1 MKYRSA
7 DHRDLAILM
16 SILLLSGFFF
26 AWTRI
31 ARSQA
36 KDEELSA
43 RAGSRLITV
52 NTSKQGNPHI
62 NFDDPLELKLGQ
74 NALGTQP
81 VALVSAD
88 FDSDGIAD
96 IVTAD
101 ASGSVQLLKGIDQTS
116 YAIDPKAEV
125 QAGLEPFT
133 AIATGASLGISP
145 DYLFAGDFNADG
157 KQDLLGAAKGVSGF
171 VVVIGDGLGHFSQ
184 PVNIAV
190 GGVISAVES
199 GEIGKPDGQADL
211 AVTYSNKNGSFL
223 AVYEHPES
231 AFKHAPE
238 IIKLPSA
245 ATTIAIGNTDE
256 DFYSDITVGCGN
268 DLVIVHERGQAY
280 PWDIVKDSGI
290 VRPPAV
296 VKVRSMPFTI
306 ASIALGRFG
315 EKRGTSLAILGG
327 DGNIYHLE
335 APTTT
340 ILPGVKLASTMSS
353 ELKADPFEPADSKG
367 RKMAMISQEP
377 KEVGEIDP
385 YGNPTKSASERKDP
399 TQMLAD
405 AVANQQAPIFDPEE
419 VKRRNA
425 EDAPRREAMKQR
437 SKRAFIRSISAKTT
451 SLAKWNI
458 KQLATGNRFV
468 TMATAGAKL
477 TRANL
482 SDSSLD
488 DLIVTS
494 ESTGHLEL
502 VIRPSDASGKSTV
515 EYSSVDGNGGILAI
529 LPIRLNLD
537 GISDLV
543 VLRQATSSPE
553 VIMSAPRATFSVN
566 TTADEADCNFGGFC
580 SLRDA
585 IRRANQIGGPSTIY
599 FDLPTSPAVI
609 APLTPLPAIL
619 RPVTIQ
625 GSHFPN
631 GTKKIEISGE
641 NMGGAVDGL
650 KVRTSNAFIY
660 DLAITG
666 FKSQTISGS
675 QVGGNGIAIESDSAL
690 PNNANNTV
698 LACFLGI
705 DVTGATAKGN
715 MAAGVLIFDSDNND
729 VTNTVSSGNNT
740 GIAIEGGNSNSFN
753 GNILGLNAVGTAKV
767 ANFQGM
773 FLAGAD
779 NRVGGDFAGA
789 PNTISGNG
797 VVSNIAPCVGYGI
810 VVPIFVDLTTLDL
823 LSHDNSIVGN
833 KLGTDPSGGIGLGNC
848 WQGINAEPLTG
859 TTIGSIAESGRN
871 IISGNGLGGVWCE
884 AVGNANQT
892 EGGFCSIMGNNV
904 GTDITGSYSI
914 YNDARNTPQIS
925 GPQSA
930 VLAGTNYSVSAIGAP
945 GGTAQGGACTGFCN
959 LVSGNSNGGSGIDL
973 ASGIMV
979 GGPGIA
985 GVFNNY
991 VGTKRNGSQVL
1002 VNAGSGIDMA
1012 STNLTTA
1019 SPVYFA
1025 GGHTEFD
1032 GSLGNLVS
1040 GNDHAGIVVGATV
1053 EGSPGEYQVQG
1064 NLIGTDL
1071 FGELA
1076 LPNGSGVFIGTGFIN
1091 TVDIGDSD
1099 PLGRNVI
1106 AGNAFNGINLFS
1118 GFGVKIVNNAI
1129 GVNGSLAPLGNGG
1142 TGVNV
1147 GGYYASSIIVGGTDS
1162 TTSNIISNNGKSG
1175 VKVNGVTSTFTP
1187 IRGNVIQNNGQL
1199 GIDLNQ
1205 SGYFPDGDGVT
1216 LNDDCAKD
1224 ADLGANRLQN
1234 YPVLFSPGYNVDGT
1248 VHVTGTLISEPFSHF
1263 RIDVYATLVADPSG
1277 HGEGQ
1282 LFLGT
1287 AEVTVDGNGFGS
1299 IDWNSLGT
1307 APNGAYISATATD
1320 DLGNTSEFSCNA
1332 GQSCDGSQA
1341 FQNLEEYRSAA
1352 PLTCPASIVV
1362 NIDTDQPDVTGDQ
1375 VCDVNTSNGTL
1386 DCSLRAA
1393 LELVNNPLYVGPHE
1407 ITFNIPGS
1415 GVHTISPATPLPEIS
1430 KQVQILGDT
1439 QPGSETRP
1447 MIELNGSSQDD
1458 TTGLVFALGSDDSRL
1473 RGLIINRFPG
1483 TGVIFRSNR
1492 NTMENCWIGLLASGV
1507 ATDPAGLQRQG
1518 VEVLGSGNIIG
1529 STQDHDANFIA
1540 GNSQTNIRLFNS
1552 ANDTSIFGNFI
1563 GLFADRLT
1571 FLTGPFVN
1579 VLAEQGASN
1588 NTIGGLHGS
1597 PGKRN
1602 VIVGGRVGIEL
1613 IDGANGNKVLTNII
1627 TSSLFGIL
1635 ITRSSGNFIG
1645 TPGTD
1650 SEVRNVIY
1658 ENVIGIQ
1665 MSEET
1670 PVFTLPPSAYRS
1682 KEEAVTAYRKW
1693 LEAQTNERPTGIQIY
1708 THDNSI
1714 SNNLIGPPQ
1723 GSNATG
1729 NAIGIILVTARKN
1742 YIGLGTGRGGNFI
1755 YASLHS
1761 GVEVGYEASE
1771 NSFRSNVVGL
1781 NPFDGEPDP
1790 NIDGFDVRGDKNT
1803 FRGNTISGNSR
1814 HGLVF
1819 TAEPTGNMRTPDE
1832 NTLTQNIIGTNPA
1845 GDSQIGN
1852 GSYGVWIEG
1861 NKNKVGLPSQ
1871 GNVISG
1877 NGAYGI
1883 KLSFNSSEATV
1894 TSNMIGVDSG
1904 GVNAIGNSEGGIS
1917 ISGSDSI
1924 ISDNTIS
1931 GNGEKAAGSNI
1942 VAATGDGIEI
1952 DSYTGP
1958 LYAAANKIEK
1968 NRIGTSSDGMSP
1980 IPNLG
1985 SGVAIRALTG
1995 NACSDFPARR
2005 NVIGGLGLGNVISG
2019 NGQHGVELVCPKVFQ
2034 TIVQGNKIGT
2044 DITGTSAMPN
2054 GRAGIF
2060 LSGATL
2066 SEIGGS
2072 GATASSARN
2081 IISGNTTHGIQLQDG
2096 ASLNKVTGNYIG
2108 VGANGTLPLGNGGDG
2123 IYMASNATGNTIG
2136 GPDENAGNIIA
2147 NNGRN
2152 GVGLTGDAGSN
2163 NNIDPNLIFANAM
2176 RGITLNEASANDAIG
2191 EPAPEP
2197 VPNDQ
2202 FDFDTGANKLQNYP
2216 DIATYNVNSGGDLIV
2231 SYRVDSSPGNS
2242 NYGFSEGIRVEFFK
2256 PDATGQGEKF
2266 LNSDQFKFE
2275 DFTASGNKTVNLG
2288 NAALM
2293 GFIVGDRMTAT
2304 ATDFEG
2310 NTSEFSP
2317 VLPLTAASVTI
2328 SGRVLASLDGRG
2340 VRGARIA
2347 LNDGRGNVRSVT
2359 SGVNGVYRFDEVEPG
2374 RTYIVSVASRRF
2386 NFAPQVVQITDNI
2399 VDLNFFPE
2407 P

>member
-1 MKYRSA
+1 MKYRST
-7 DHRDLAILM
+7 DHRNLAILM
-16 SILLLSGFFF
+16 SILLFSGFFF

-36 KDEELSA
+36 NDVELFA
-43 RAGSRLITV
+43 PADKPLITL

-62 NFDDPLELKLGQ
+62 NFDDARELKLGQ

-96 IVTAD
+96 VVTAD
-101 ASGSVQLLKGIDQTS
+101 ASGSLQLLKGIDQTN
-116 YAIDPKAEV
+116 YAIDPAKKE
-125 QAGLEPFT
+125 QARPEPFT
-133 AIATGASLGISP
+133 AIATGASLGIFP
-145 DYLFAGDFNADG
+145 DFLFAGDFNADG
-157 KQDLLGAAKGVSGF
+157 KQDVLGAAKGLSGF

-184 PVNIAV
+184 PVNITV
-190 GGVISAVES
+190 GGIISAVES
-199 GEIGKPDGQADL
+199 GEIGKADGQADL

-231 AFKHAPE
+231 AFKYAPE

-256 DFYSDITVGCGN
+256 DFYSDVTVGCGN

-353 ELKADPFEPADSKG
+353 ELKAGPFEPADSKG

-385 YGNPTKSASERKDP
+385 YGNPTKSASERMDP

-405 AVANQQAPIFDPEE
+405 ALANQKAPIFDPEE
-419 VKRRNA
+419 AKRRNA
-425 EDAPRREAMKQR
+425 QDAPRKDAMKQR
-437 SKRAFIRSISAKTT
+437 SKSAFFSSISAKTT

-458 KQLATGNRFV
+458 KQLTTGNRFV

-477 TRANL
+477 VRASV
-482 SDSSLD
+482 SDSPFD

-494 ESTGHLEL
+494 AITGHLEL

-515 EYSSVDGNGGILAI
+515 EYSVIGGDGGILAI
-529 LPIRLNLD
+529 LPLRLNLD
-537 GISDLV
+537 GMSDLV
-543 VLRQATSSPE
+543 VLRQGTFSPE
-553 VIMSAPRATFSVN
+553 VIMTAPSAVFVVN

-599 FDLPTSPAVI
+599 FDLPTAPAII
-609 APLTPLPAIL
+609 APLTPLPALL
-619 RPVTIQ
+619 RPITIQ
-625 GSHFPN
+625 GNHLPN
-631 GTKKIEISGE
+631 GTKKVEISGE

-650 KVRTSNAFIY
+650 KIRTSNAFIF

-666 FKSQTISGS
+666 FKSQTINGS
-675 QVGGNGIAIESDSAL
+675 QVGGNGIAIESDSAF
-690 PNNANNTV
+690 PNNAGNNV
-698 LACFLGI
+698 LACYLGI
-705 DVTGATAKGN
+705 DVTGIFAKPN
-715 MAAGVLIFDSDNND
+715 MAAGVLIFDSDENAI
-729 VTNTVSSGNNT
+729 TNSVISGNNT
-740 GIAIEGGNSNSFN
+740 GIAVEGGNSNSFV
-753 GNILGLNAVGTAKV
+753 GNIVGLDAAGGAKV
-767 ANFQGM
+767 PNFQGM
-773 FLAGAD
+773 FLAGA
-779 NRVGGDFAGA
+779 NNAVGGDIAGS

-884 AVGNANQT
+884 AVGSANQT

-945 GGTAQGGACTGFCN
+945 GGTTQGGACTGFCN

-1019 SPVYFA
+1019 SPVYFV
-1025 GGHTEFD
+1025 GGHTKFD

-1040 GNDHAGIVVGATV
+1040 GNDHAGIIVGATV

-1129 GVNGSLAPLGNGG
+1129 GANGSLAPLGNGG

-1187 IRGNVIQNNGQL
+1187 IRGNVIHNNGQL

-1234 YPVLFSPGYNVDGT
+1234 YPVLFAPGYNVDGT
-1248 VHVTGTLISEPFSHF
+1248 VHVTGALISEPFHHF

-1320 DLGNTSEFSCNA
+1320 DIGNTSEFSCNA
-1332 GQSCDGSQA
+1332 GQSCDGSPA

-1375 VCDVNTSNGTL
+1375 VCDVNTSNGTM

-1393 LELVNNPLYVGPHE
+1393 IELINDPAYVGPHE
-1407 ITFNIPGS
+1407 ITFDIPGG
-1415 GVHTISPATPLPEIS
+1415 GVKTIAPTLPLPFIS
-1430 KQVQILGDT
+1430 KPAYIRATT
-1439 QPGSETRP
+1439 QPGWNNNSGP
-1447 MIELNGSSQDD
+1447 MIELSGVNQAAGGALVLAAGSNGSSIS
-1458 TTGLVFALGSDDSRL
+1458 GLT
-1473 RGLIINRFPG
+1473 INRFLG
-1483 TGVIFRSNR
+1483 DGITIESNS
-1492 NTMENCWIGLLASGV
+1492 NSVEQCYIGLK
-1507 ATDPAGLQRQG
+1507 AG
-1518 VEVLGSGNIIG
+1518 GSDFYPNRRMINGIKITGSDNQIG
-1529 STQDHDANFIA
+1529 STALLSPNFITA
-1540 GNSQTNIRLFNS
+1540 NLTNQILITGTGATQNRIYGNYIGVTSDRITYISAPTTGIRIENFASQNVIGGDSLVQQNLIGGQRHSGIEIFEGSHDNNVNFNTIDLCFIGVSVIRVKSNKIGMPGPFFSLKLV
-1552 ANDTSIFGNFI
+1552 GNFSAMLL
-1563 GLFADRLT
+1563 GDDDPPYPAPTAREDLPNYADLLDGFMPTAKESTQTTSYLT
-1571 FLTGPFVN
+1571 RDNQVRSCFIDPGNTGGGIIVDKAN
-1579 VLAEQGASN
+1579 N
-1588 NTIGGLHGS
+1588 NTIGKLG
-1597 PGKRN
+1597 
-1602 VIVGGRVGIEL
+1602 
-1613 IDGANGNKVLTNII
+1613 
-1627 TSSLFGIL
+1627 TSSLQEGNTIINSLESGIFL
-1635 ITRSSGNFIG
+1635 TFNSFEITVRDNRIGLDLDGQTPRPNKYGIEIDGKGSTIRNNAISGNTEYGIVFKAQNDNVFPSGNRIFSNYI
-1645 TPGTD
+1645 GTD
-1650 SEVRNVIY
+1650 STGTVSVTNGKAGIY
-1658 ENVIGIQ
+1658 LEGQENDVG
-1665 MSEET
+1665 
-1670 PVFTLPPSAYRS
+1670 
-1682 KEEAVTAYRKW
+1682 
-1693 LEAQTNERPTGIQIY
+1693 
-1708 THDNSI
+1708 
-1714 SNNLIGPPQ
+1714 LIGQ
-1723 GSNATG
+1723 G
-1729 NAIGIILVTARKN
+1729 
-1742 YIGLGTGRGGNFI
+1742 
-1755 YASLHS
+1755 
-1761 GVEVGYEASE
+1761 
-1771 NSFRSNVVGL
+1771 
-1781 NPFDGEPDP
+1781 
-1790 NIDGFDVRGDKNT
+1790 NI
-1803 FRGNTISGNSR
+1803 ISGNSHQVGKDVASGIQVAGQTFKNR
-1814 HGLVF
+1814 I
-1819 TAEPTGNMRTPDE
+1819 TGNLIGTTPDQSGPLGNGVGVLIHGFFTTVKDNVISGNVIGVVIARAE
-1832 NTLTQNIIGTNPA
+1832 GDDGTPPNHNVLIHNWIGTDSSGEQTIKNTLYGIEITNGANRSTIGGKNP
-1845 GDSQIGN
+1845 G
-1852 GSYGVWIEG
+1852 E
-1861 NKNKVGLPSQ
+1861 

-1877 NGAYGI
+1877 NGDAGI
-1883 KLSFNSSEATV
+1883 FIAKDRPTFLSPFSTEV
-1894 TSNMIGVDSG
+1894 L
-1904 GVNAIGNSEGGIS
+1904 GNFVGT
-1917 ISGSDSI
+1917 
-1924 ISDNTIS
+1924 N
-1931 GNGEKAAGSNI
+1931 
-1942 VAATGDGIEI
+1942 GDG
-1952 DSYTGP
+1952 T
-1958 LYAAANKIEK
+1958 
-1968 NRIGTSSDGMSP
+1968 RP
-1980 IPNLG
+1980 IPNEK
-1985 SGVAIRALTG
+1985 TG
-1995 NACSDFPARR
+1995 IMIAKSSLNT
-2005 NVIGGLGLGNVISG
+2005 IGGY
-2019 NGQHGVELVCPKVFQ
+2019 
-2034 TIVQGNKIGT
+2034 
-2044 DITGTSAMPN
+2044 
-2054 GRAGIF
+2054 
-2060 LSGATL
+2060 GADTP
-2066 SEIGGS
+2066 G
-2072 GATASSARN
+2072 ARN
-2081 IISGNTTHGIQLQDG
+2081 IISGNGFSGIAIIGSESDHNRV
-2096 ASLNKVTGNYIG
+2096 SGNYIG
-2108 VGANGTLPLGNGGDG
+2108 VGADGSAIGNTGSGVFIG
-2123 IYMASNATGNTIG
+2123 IGAHDNTIG
-2136 GPDENAGNIIA
+2136 GTEENAGNRIEY
-2147 NNGRN
+2147 NGRN
-2152 GVGLTGDAGSN
+2152 GVALAPDAGTG
-2163 NNIDPNLIFANAM
+2163 NNIDPNVIAGNTM
-2176 RGITLNEASANDAIG
+2176 RGITLNEIAAEDDLGAPS
-2191 EPAPEP
+2191 PEP
-2197 VPNDQ
+2197 LLNDEL
-2202 FDFDTGANKLQNYP
+2202 DFDEGANKLQNYP
-2216 DIATYNVNSGGDLIV
+2216 DIATYNVNTDGDLIV

-2242 NYGFSEGIRVEFFK
+2242 NYGFSEGIRIEFFK
-2256 PDATGQGEKF
+2256 PDVTGQGEKF

-2275 DFTASGNKTVNLG
+2275 DFMASGNKTVNLG

-2293 GFIVGDRMTAT
+2293 GFIVGDRITAT

-2328 SGRVLASLDGRG
+2328 SGRVLASIDGRG

-2374 RTYIVSVASRRF
+2374 ITYIVSVASRRF
-2386 NFAPQVVQITDNI
+2386 NFAPQVLPITDNI
-2399 VDLNFFPE
+2399 IDLNFFPE